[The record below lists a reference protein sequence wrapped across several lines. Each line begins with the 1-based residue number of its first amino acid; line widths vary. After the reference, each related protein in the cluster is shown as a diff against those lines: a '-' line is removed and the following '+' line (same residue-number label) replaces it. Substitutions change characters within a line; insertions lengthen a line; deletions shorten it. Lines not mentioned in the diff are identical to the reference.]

1 MCGITGSFRP
11 DTDPQVVAH
20 SLDIIAHRGPDAS
33 DVWAAPGI
41 ALGHARLA
49 IIDLDT
55 RSNQPLRKDG
65 LVIAFN
71 GEIYNYRELRRELGE
86 ERFVTTSD
94 TEVVLEAWRQWG
106 EASLNRFRGMFAF
119 ALFDERSRMIVLARD
134 HFGIK
139 PLYYRPMPGGVDF
152 ASELKAL
159 TVLDPTPPR
168 ANNEALVA
176 SLLWVWTPEEL
187 CTVEGTHKV
196 QPGHFLSV
204 DSDGTITDHVYWNL
218 AEQIA
223 DIKPHLNLHD
233 SVALVRRTLSDSVEH
248 HLIAD
253 VPVSAFLS
261 GGLDSSLLVAMAAGR
276 TDALQAFTIRFRD
289 EDKAVERAAD
299 DAAYARVVADHVGVS
314 LYEVEVQPN
323 VQELLPQIVWHLDE
337 PIGDSAAINTFL
349 ITQAA
354 RERGSKVLISGMG
367 ADEIFGGYRKHQ
379 ANLLAARYRRLP
391 AALRNGVTAALD
403 QLDVK
408 SERGGRKTVRWAK
421 RFDSFANLDDHEA
434 FLRSYSYYAQDEL
447 VRGLSFDGSAIAE
460 RLWAMHAATYMAV
473 RGHGHLRA
481 MTYTDTVRFMT
492 SLNLAY
498 TDRASMASSTE
509 VRVPFIDR
517 EVVAAAFDIPD
528 KWKIR
533 GRTQKYVLKRA
544 AEPWLPKD
552 VIYRPKAS
560 FTLPLRA
567 WIAGDLAETVGDY
580 LLAVDGLAA
589 RGLVTRD
596 FLTTLVKQ
604 EQSGSHDNA
613 QRIWQLLVME
623 QWFREYIDRPA
634 ARDSRPQAHVTFGG

>member
-11 DTDPQVVAH
+11 DADPVVVAH

-33 DVWAAPGI
+33 DVWASSGI

-71 GEIYNYRELRRELGE
+71 GEIYNYRELRRELGD

-106 EASLNRFRGMFAF
+106 PGSLNRFRGMFAF
-119 ALFDERSRMIVLARD
+119 ALFDERSRRLVLARD

-139 PLYYRPMPGGVDF
+139 PLYYRPRTGGVDF

-159 TVLDPTPPR
+159 TVLDRTPPIP
-168 ANNEALVA
+168 NNEALVA
-176 SLLWVWTPEEL
+176 SMLWVWTPEEL
-187 CTVEGTHKV
+187 CPVEGTHKV
-196 QPGHFLSV
+196 QPGHYLTV
-204 DSDGTITDHVYWNL
+204 DADGATKDDSYWSL
-218 AEQIA
+218 LDEVAGTEPRL
-223 DIKPHLNLHD
+223 DLHD

-276 TDALQAFTIRFRD
+276 TDSLEAFTIRFRD
-289 EDKAVERAAD
+289 QDKAVERGVD
-299 DAAYARVVADHVGVS
+299 DAAYARVVADHVGVP
-314 LYEVEVQPN
+314 LTEVEVEPN
-323 VQELLPQIVWHLDE
+323 VEELLPQIVWHLDE
-337 PIGDSAAINTFL
+337 PTGDSAAINTFL
-349 ITQAA
+349 ITAAA
-354 RERGSKVLISGMG
+354 RERGCKVLLSGMG

-379 ANLLAARYRRLP
+379 ANLLAARYRRMP
-391 AALRNGVTAALD
+391 ETLRHGVTSALKR
-403 QLDVK
+403 LDVK
-408 SERGGRKTVRWAK
+408 SERGGRKAVRWAK
-421 RFDSFANLDDHEA
+421 RFDSFSNLDDHEA
-434 FLRSYSYYAQDEL
+434 FLRSYSYYGRDEL
-447 VRGLSFDGSAIAE
+447 VRGLSFDGAAMAK
-460 RLWAMHAATYMAV
+460 RLWALHAATYEAV
-473 RGHGHLRA
+473 RSRGHLRA

-492 SLNLAY
+492 SLNLSY

-517 EVVAAAFDIPD
+517 EVVSAAFDIPD

-544 AEPWLPKD
+544 AEPWLPKE

-580 LLAVDGLAA
+580 LLASDGLVS
-589 RGLVTRD
+589 RGLVTRE
-596 FLTTLVKQ
+596 FLTTLVQQ
-604 EQSGSHDNA
+604 EHAGSHDNA

-623 QWFREYIDRPA
+623 QWFREYIDKPA
-634 ARDSRPQAHVTFGG
+634 ARDSRPQAHVTYGG